1 MPQEKDVLLTDKS
14 LSPFS
19 TNFTTSLFLEIGR
32 IKSGFDL

>member
-19 TNFTTSLFLEIGR
+19 TNFTTSFFLAMGR
-32 IKSGFDL
+32 MKDGLDL